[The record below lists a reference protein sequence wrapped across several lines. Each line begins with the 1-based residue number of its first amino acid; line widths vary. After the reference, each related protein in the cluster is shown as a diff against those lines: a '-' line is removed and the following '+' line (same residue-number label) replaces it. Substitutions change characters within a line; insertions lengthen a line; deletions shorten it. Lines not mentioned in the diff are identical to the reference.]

1 MAGAALSR
9 GMSRLPL
16 AAVFAPAE
24 AKRSTTN
31 IGSEQPQMHNYGS
44 RKARAD
50 ASVLRT
56 PTCTRAFG
64 AEARATWVAAEP
76 SAFGGGSASPSGQ
89 CKPPISL
96 SAQPFAS
103 RGSEWLGAAPGASQR
118 VPPAGGVSM
127 DPKQPTVAFG

>member
-1 MAGAALSR
+1 M
-9 GMSRLPL
+9 
-16 AAVFAPAE
+16 FAPAE
-24 AKRSTTN
+24 TKRSTTN

-76 SAFGGGSASPSGQ
+76 LVVAVPRRVASASRLYHQHPA
-89 CKPPISL
+89 KR
-96 SAQPFAS
+96 S
-103 RGSEWLGAAPGASQR
+103 RYYTQ
-118 VPPAGGVSM
+118 
-127 DPKQPTVAFG
+127 